1 MTAWRRMLHRWAG
14 NLPTKIIDHEG
25 APLFERSVVF
35 HGRLPFI
42 GEVTVYLH
50 HYLVSDPDR
59 GLHDHPWP
67 WAIALPLAGGYWEE
81 RLLGIGRTLR
91 KVTRRRR
98 PFVPY
103 RLTGHDFHRVVL
115 GEPTSWSLFVTG
127 ANAFKPWGFLRD
139 VSVEA
144 DGHGTVTYTPF
155 ISDAGSHTAWWE
167 KAPLGWAL
175 KRAAP

>member
-1 MTAWRRMLHRWAG
+1 MTAWRRALHRWAG
-14 NLPTKIIDHEG
+14 NLPTKIIEHDG

-35 HGRLPFI
+35 HGRLPVV

-59 GLHDHPWP
+59 GLHDHPWL
-67 WAIALPLAGGYWEE
+67 WALALPLAAGYREE
-81 RLLGIGRTLR
+81 RLLSIGRTLR
-91 KVTRRRR
+91 KVIRRRR
-98 PFVPY
+98 PFMPY

-115 GEPTSWSLFVTG
+115 GERTSWSLFITG
-127 ANAFKPWGFLRD
+127 ANGAKQWGFLRD

-144 DGHGTVTYTPF
+144 DSHGSVTYTPF
-155 ISDAGSHTAWWE
+155 ISDTGSHTAWWE